1 MRVSEKTLRSV
12 VHRLLLEMRD
22 EDNMDRTESP
32 DVKIKIPIG
41 SRDLSPKIGTK
52 YAYEDAGSPECVV
65 VAMIGA
71 STEICTIYSQATIKD
86 PVKAGYGR
94 LLTQPEV
101 DQIADGKIAFWNA
114 FDVNSVSSSSPEP
127 RQLYEKA
134 KLFVPIRPKRPSFE
148 STQGARVK
156 AGEMGC
162 ALDAKGFIRELKI
175 FFSSLPASPAVFN
188 LETPPANFFEITQW
202 MIKNGDQVSLS
213 RIMPCF
219 RVATVDSMFFGI
231 IQGLIGL
238 LGPVGMVAD
247 AGMDAIPGFIVIA
260 YFMHIKQY
268 QLATYYVIQTLI
280 FMCMPALISR
290 WIGKPIVAFIVN
302 MIGNGVI
309 LELSRIISIRL
320 LGEDIGIP
328 QSNVE
333 AVIKEIQTSDMTFE
347 DLKASAISDIF
358 NPQGLSTQYPPI

>member
-1 MRVSEKTLRSV
+1 MRVSQKTLRSV

-22 EDNMDRTESP
+22 EDNMERTESP
-32 DVKIKIPIG
+32 DVKMKIPIG

-71 STEICTIYSQATIKD
+71 SEVCTTYSQATIKD
-86 PVKAGYGR
+86 PVRDGHGR
-94 LLTQPEV
+94 LLTQSEV
-101 DQIADGKIAFWNA
+101 DQIADGKIPFWNA
-114 FDVNSVSSSSPEP
+114 FDVNSMASISPEP

-134 KLFVPIRPKRPSFE
+134 KLFVPTRPRRPAFE

-219 RVATVDSMFFGI
+219 RATTVDSFFFGI
-231 IQGLIGL
+231 IQGIIGV
-238 LGPVGMVAD
+238 LGPIGAAAD
-247 AGMDAIPGFIVIA
+247 VGMDAIPGFIVVA
-260 YFMHIKQY
+260 YYMHIKQY
-268 QLATYYVIQTLI
+268 QLAAYYTIQTI
-280 FMCMPALISR
+280 VFMCMPALISR

-302 MIGNGVI
+302 IIGIGII
-309 LELSRIISIRL
+309 LKFSRMISIRL

-328 QSNVE
+328 QSDVD
-333 AVIKEIQTSDMTFE
+333 AVVREVQENDMTLE
-347 DLKASAISDIF
+347 DLKASAISGIF
-358 NPQGLSTQYPPI
+358 DPQGLPSQYPQI